1 MIAHRITSHNP
12 IEIDPEE
19 TIQAVL
25 ALLNQ
30 RQAVS
35 MSRWVCEVCGMVH
48 MGQMPRQCD
57 SCGSSALVQQSE
69 IHREMNNH
77 W

>member
-12 IEIDPEE
+12 TEIDHEE
-19 TIQAVL
+19 TIQTVL
-25 ALLNQ
+25 TLLKQ
-30 RQAVS
+30 KKTVS
-35 MSRWVCEVCGMVH
+35 ASRWICEVCGMVH
-48 MGQMPRQCD
+48 MGQMPGQCD
-57 SCGSSALVQQSE
+57 SCGSSALVQQAE